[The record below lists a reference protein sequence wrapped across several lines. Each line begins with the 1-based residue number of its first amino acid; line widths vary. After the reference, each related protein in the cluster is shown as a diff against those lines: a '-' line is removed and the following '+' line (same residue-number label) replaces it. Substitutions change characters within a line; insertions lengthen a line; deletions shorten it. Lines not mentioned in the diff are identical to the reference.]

1 MSMRGREDS
10 LDTMCFMK
18 QGKLTILSTFNL
30 KFKFS
35 LFHFI
40 GAFTFEFDQN
50 VAVLIKAKKFITNY
64 KRWSRFLGKYL
75 GELYNVCA
83 GVEVNNLFLV

>member
-1 MSMRGREDS
+1 MGMWGREDS

-18 QGKLTILSTFNL
+18 HDKLTILSTFNL

-35 LFHFI
+35 LFHCI
-40 GAFTFEFDQN
+40 GAFKFEFDQN

-75 GELYNVCA
+75 GELCNVCA
-83 GVEVNNLFLV
+83 GVKVNNLFLV